1 MHIINKNMLTFIY
14 LMYILMY
21 ERNEKMKF
29 SEYLQT
35 KKITQEEV
43 AKALGVS
50 QATVSRWIQEDFIPS
65 KELMQKI
72 VAFTNGDVQPNDFY
86 GVEDVKEVQN

>member
-1 MHIINKNMLTFIY
+1 
-14 LMYILMY
+14 
-21 ERNEKMKF
+21 MKF

-65 KELMQKI
+65 KEFMQKI
-72 VAFTNGDVQPNDFY
+72 IAYTNGEVQPNDFY
-86 GVEDVKEVQN
+86 GVTNESD